1 MLTTTLDQILSSVKK
16 LGPEE
21 KILLWQKLETDI
33 TSVTAR
39 IRNQAR
45 NLKLDKLSLV
55 QIDNFI
61 QELRKNRVQSNN

>member
-1 MLTTTLDQILSSVKK
+1 MPTTTLDQILSTVKK
-16 LGPEE
+16 LRPEE

-45 NLKLDKLSLV
+45 VLNLDKLSLA
-55 QIDNFI
+55 QINNFI
-61 QELRKNRVQSNN
+61 QELRKNRVQSSN

>member
-1 MLTTTLDQILSSVKK
+1 MLTTILDQILSSVKK